1 MSVVFAILFIFL
13 LFVCWASVFFN
24 LPGNWINILLLAIW
38 KWIHPEM
45 PAGWWFF
52 IILLLLAALAESLEF
67 FSQVWG
73 ARKYG
78 GTKKASWGALIGA
91 ILGAILG
98 APFLFGVG
106 AVLGAVIGAFA
117 GSLILE
123 LAWGRDLSEALRA
136 SKGAMY
142 GRVLGFAAKG
152 GLGMLIITLSIPKVW
167 I

>member
-1 MSVVFAILFIFL
+1 MSIIFAVLFIFL
-13 LFVCWASVFFN
+13 LFVCWASVFFS

-52 IILLLLAALAESLEF
+52 IVFLLLAAVAEGLEF

-73 ARKYG
+73 AKRYG
-78 GTKKASWGALIGA
+78 GSNKASWGSLIGA

-98 APFLFGVG
+98 APFFFGLGALPG
-106 AVLGAVIGAFA
+106 AVLGAFA

-123 LAWGRDLSEALRA
+123 LAWGRELGEALHA
-136 SKGAMY
+136 SKGAMF

-152 GLGMLIITLSIPKVW
+152 GLGMVIIAMSIPKVW
-167 I
+167 P

>member
-1 MSVVFAILFIFL
+1 MSIVFAILFIML
-13 LFVCWASVFFN
+13 LFICWGTVFFN

-38 KWIHPEM
+38 KWVHPEM

-52 IILLLLAALAESLEF
+52 ILILLLAAVAESLEF

-73 ARKYG
+73 SRRYG
-78 GTKKASWGALIGA
+78 GSRKASWGALIGA

-106 AVLGAVIGAFA
+106 AVLGAILGAFA

-123 LAWGRDLSEALRA
+123 LASGRELGEALRA

-142 GRVLGFAAKG
+142 GRVLGFVAKG
-152 GLGMLIITLSIPKVW
+152 GLGMIIIAWSIPKVW
-167 I
+167 A

>member
-1 MSVVFAILFIFL
+1 MSIFFAILFILL
-13 LFVCWASVFFN
+13 LFVCWATVFFN

-38 KWIHPEM
+38 KWFHPEM

-52 IILLLLAALAESLEF
+52 IAILVLAAIAESLEF
-67 FSQVWG
+67 FSQIWG
-73 ARKYG
+73 SRRYG
-78 GTKKASWGALIGA
+78 GSKKASWGALIGA
-91 ILGAILG
+91 ILGAIFG

-106 AVLGAVIGAFA
+106 AVLGAVLGAFA

-123 LAWGRDLSEALRA
+123 LVSGRQLDEALRA

-152 GLGMLIITLSIPKVW
+152 GLGMLILALSIPRVW
-167 I
+167 P